1 LDISLNIDN
10 VALNQNIHKMTLL
23 QITQNMTAGAN
34 DVAAQTFTYVD
45 KIKDFA
51 IGYAPKIAGAIIFYL
66 VGSWIIGKLVSVLR
80 KILLKRDYDASLQ
93 SFLISLVKVALT
105 ILLLVS
111 LAGILGVDTTAFSAL
126 IVGAGVAIGSALNG
140 TLGNLAGGVMMLV
153 FKPFKVGDMI
163 EAQGITG
170 VVTEQGV
177 FSTTVLKADNKTVF
191 VPNGPL
197 STGVITN
204 YTTHGNLRV
213 DITMAISPA
222 QDIEKAKTSAI
233 NSLLKH
239 PKVFKAPSPNVSVA
253 KVADGMITLSIQP
266 YCVQQ
271 DYWDVYFGCTE
282 LVKKGWDQD
291 GIEGP
296 TPTRV
301 IINKA

>member
-1 LDISLNIDN
+1 
-10 VALNQNIHKMTLL
+10 MTLL
-23 QITQNMTAGAN
+23 QISQQVTDQAGN
-34 DVAAQTFTYVD
+34 VASQTFSYVD

-66 VGSWIIGKLVSVLR
+66 IGSWLVGKIVSILR
-80 KILLKRDYDASLQ
+80 KILAKKDYDASLQ
-93 SFLISLVKVALT
+93 SFLVSLVKVALT

-177 FSTTVLKADNKTVF
+177 FSTTVLTADNKTVY

-204 YTTHGNLRV
+204 YTAHGNLRV
-213 DITMAISPA
+213 DLAMAIAPG
-222 QDIEKAKTSAI
+222 QDVDKAKASAI
-233 NSLLKH
+233 SSLLKH
-239 PKVFKAPSPNVSVA
+239 PKVLKTPAPSVSVS
-253 KVADGMITLSIQP
+253 KVADGMVTLSIQP

-271 DYWDVYFGCTE
+271 DYWDVFFGCTE
-282 LVKKGWDQD
+282 LVKKGWDTD
-291 GIEGP
+291 GVEGP

-301 IINKA
+301 IINKN